1 MKKKKLLITET
12 ENFNQKTL
20 NELNKKFNVIFGV
33 DSQQDMITKL
43 KNVEYLH
50 VRLKYFLGEKLL
62 IHSKD
67 LRVITTPTTGLNHID
82 CDYLRKNKINLLSLR
97 NFQKEIKNITATAE
111 LTIGLILNL
120 TRNISQAVNH
130 VKNKKWNRKLFLGN
144 DLFGKTLGIIGYG
157 RVGKILAR
165 IAKSFKMNVLHY
177 DIIKSRSNSSIINLC
192 KLSDIISLH
201 IDYNEKNYHFFDE
214 KLLCLMKKN
223 SLLINTSRGEVLN
236 HDHLLDFLERKKISG
251 VALDVLENEHMF
263 STKLH
268 EKLISYV
275 KNNEDLII
283 TPHICGYTEESL
295 QKVEN
300 LIFRKL
306 LRSC

>member
-1 MKKKKLLITET
+1 MKRKKLLITET

-33 DSQQDMITKL
+33 DSQQDMIKKM

-50 VRLKYFLGEKLL
+50 VRLKYFLDEKLL

-67 LRVITTPTTGLNHID
+67 LRMISTPTTGLNHID
-82 CDYLRKNKINLLSLR
+82 YDYLRKNKINLLSLR

-111 LTIGLILNL
+111 LSIGLILNL

-177 DIIKSRSNSSIINLC
+177 DIIKSRSNSSLVNLC
-192 KLSDIISLH
+192 KLSDIIS
-201 IDYNEKNYHFFDE
+201 
-214 KLLCLMKKN
+214 
-223 SLLINTSRGEVLN
+223 
-236 HDHLLDFLERKKISG
+236 
-251 VALDVLENEHMF
+251 
-263 STKLH
+263 
-268 EKLISYV
+268 
-275 KNNEDLII
+275 
-283 TPHICGYTEESL
+283 
-295 QKVEN
+295 
-300 LIFRKL
+300 
-306 LRSC
+306 